1 MYRMQKLSKEVE
13 EDRAE
18 GISSPLVNKI
28 GELKVAIIFR
38 LDFRIYHEKD
48 DEGR

>member
-1 MYRMQKLSKEVE
+1 MKKLSKEVE

-28 GELKVAIIFR
+28 GELKVNG
-38 LDFRIYHEKD
+38 YH
-48 DEGR
+48 

>member
-28 GELKVAIIFR
+28 GELKVSG
-38 LDFRIYHEKD
+38 YHKKVFQNPS
-48 DEGR
+48 RKRP